1 MAVDPDVDLH
11 VPAQRQERA
20 LDPAVLSTIAVGG
33 VLGAEA
39 RYALGRLLDSPD
51 GGWPW
56 ATWLINVVGSL
67 LLGVLMGVLDG
78 LPRPHRLARP
88 FLGVG
93 VLGGFTT
100 FSTAMG
106 DVPRLLGAG
115 RPGLA
120 LLYLVGTALTALP
133 AAAAGLWA
141 VRGVRGRRGVRA

>member
-20 LDPAVLSTIAVGG
+20 LDPALLAAIAVGG

-39 RYALGRLLDSPD
+39 RYALGRLLESSAA
-51 GGWPW
+51 GWPW

-67 LLGVLMGVLDG
+67 LLGVLMGVTAAQR
-78 LPRPHRLARP
+78 RPHRLARP

-100 FSTAMG
+100 FSTAMVE
-106 DVPRLLGAG
+106 VPGLLGAG

-120 LLYLVGTALTALP
+120 LLYLVAVL
-133 AAAAGLWA
+133 AAAAGLRA
-141 VRGVRGRRGVRA
+141 VRGLSGRRGART

>member
-20 LDPAVLSTIAVGG
+20 LDPALLAAIAAGG

-39 RYALGRLLDSPD
+39 RFALEWILATPD

-67 LLGVLMGVLDG
+67 LLGVLMGVLG
-78 LPRPHRLARP
+78 RLRRPHRLARP

-100 FSTAMG
+100 FSTAMAE
-106 DVPRLLGAG
+106 VPRLLGAG
-115 RPGLA
+115 RPALA
-120 LLYLVGTALTALP
+120 LLYLVGTALTALA

-141 VRGVRGRRGVRA
+141 VRGAPDREDARA